1 MSDLDALVFA
11 NEAFY
16 QAFTDR
22 DIDAMEAL
30 WAPTESVTCIHP
42 GWGALSGRE
51 EVLESW
57 AAIISNPD
65 SPPIRS
71 LAPHAV
77 MHGDTG
83 YVICFEEIAG
93 QFLIATNVFIRDGR
107 LWKMVHHQAGPTS
120 VAPDTSEDDTEA
132 PMH

>member
-30 WAPTESVTCIHP
+30 WAPTDSVTCIHP

-57 AAIISNPD
+57 AAIIANPE

-77 MHGDTG
+77 THGDTG

-120 VAPDTSEDDTEA
+120 VTPDTSEDDSDT